1 VHQIRRAT
9 YGSDCTITVHVTMIR
24 APIFVCVYIFITTK
38 EKERERELAAIQLVQ
53 HAVSDRHFF
62 IIPLVTFVPVATH

>member
-1 VHQIRRAT
+1 
-9 YGSDCTITVHVTMIR
+9 MIR